1 MKYTETPLTPSSHV
15 NMMLRN
21 YSKLLS
27 FEDDKYLLGVNFE
40 KTFSKS
46 DPMEFEYFTKPISD
60 GYSPFILSEGD
71 IFSPISN
78 KNVTYI
84 ISNGIPSI
92 IPNKQTVEVL
102 LSQRG
107 LSLEDI
113 KLLEDTEIYDIV
125 AYNNGSNELP
135 KNSSVPGVAMPEK
148 LASKIAAGGGG
159 GGGGSSPTIES
170 KESEWT
176 PDMSLTSISEQF
188 AELAGTAASAETL
201 LTDSL
206 NQMQQ
211 IVDLATEEA
220 QASKAQAET
229 AALEAQAA
237 IAQAEAARAQ
247 AEAEK
252 AEFESKNN
260 QA

>member
-1 MKYTETPLTPSSHV
+1 MKYTETSLTPSSHV

-27 FEDDKYLLGVNFE
+27 FEDGKYLLGINFE
-40 KTFSKS
+40 KTFRKS
-46 DPMEFEYFTKPISD
+46 NIMEFEYFTKPIPAV
-60 GYSPFILSEGD
+60 YSPFILSEGD

-84 ISNGIPSI
+84 ILNGVPSI
-92 IPNKQTVEVL
+92 IPNRQTVEVL
-102 LSQRG
+102 LFQRG
-107 LSLEDI
+107 LSIEDI

-125 AYNNGSNELP
+125 AYNNGSNDLP
-135 KNSSVPGVAMPEK
+135 TNSLIPGVAMPEK
-148 LASKIAAGGGG
+148 LASKISSA
-159 GGGGSSPTIES
+159 GGGGSSTPVIES

-220 QASKAQAET
+220 QTAKAQAEA

-237 IAQAEAARAQ
+237 IAQAEAAQAQ